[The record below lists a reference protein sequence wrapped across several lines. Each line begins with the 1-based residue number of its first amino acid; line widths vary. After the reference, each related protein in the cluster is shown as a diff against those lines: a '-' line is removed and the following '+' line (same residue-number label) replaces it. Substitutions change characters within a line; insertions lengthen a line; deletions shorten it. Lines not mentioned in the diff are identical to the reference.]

1 MCRELTMIGLSRRLR
16 SAGAAAAV
24 AVSVL
29 VALGSAVP
37 SAAATTVPQG
47 ADSVAAYDQ
56 LVTVYR
62 FYYPGGDNPAR
73 KADHIS
79 ATAAPPSGLYTL
91 EMVMGKVSAVQATG
105 TTAIFDCGY
114 FGSPRIFV
122 DHFTSVSPTCEGHI
136 YYGVIGYIFT
146 APPAGYG
153 SIPIYRCR
161 VTASQEIFDSPS
173 PTCEGQT
180 GASLLGF
187 MIQ

>member
-1 MCRELTMIGLSRRLR
+1 VTVIGLSGRLR
-16 SAGAAAAV
+16 SVGAAAAV
-24 AVSVL
+24 AVSLL
-29 VALGSAVP
+29 VSLGMGVP
-37 SAAATTVPQG
+37 SAAAATAPQ
-47 ADSVAAYDQ
+47 DRHSVAAYDQ

-73 KADHIS
+73 KADHLS

-91 EMVMGKVSAVQATG
+91 EFAEGKVSAVPAAG

-114 FGSPRIFV
+114 FGSPRIYV

-153 SIPIYRCR
+153 SIPLYRCR
-161 VTASQEIFDSPS
+161 VTATQEIFDSPS
-173 PTCEGQT
+173 STCEGQT

>member
-1 MCRELTMIGLSRRLR
+1 MSGLSGRLR
-16 SAGAAAAV
+16 SIGAVAAV

-29 VALGSAVP
+29 VALGAAVAP
-37 SAAATTVPQG
+37 AGAATAPRNT
-47 ADSVAAYDQ
+47 DSVTAYDQ

-73 KADHIS
+73 KADHLS

-91 EMVMGKVSAVQATG
+91 EMALGKVSAVQATG

-114 FGSPRIFV
+114 FGNPRIYV
-122 DHFTSVSPTCEGHI
+122 DHFTSVSPTCEGNI

-146 APPAGYG
+146 SPPAGYG
-153 SIPIYRCR
+153 SIPVYRCR

-173 PTCEGQT
+173 STCEGQT

-187 MIQ
+187 MVQ